1 MDNDAGNRDPAG
13 GRPVP
18 DVDGRGQRV
27 LTDPGMIRALTH
39 PARLEIVEHLGAT
52 GAAATATELAGIV
65 GLSPSATSYHLRAM
79 ARWGLVEEAEGTGD
93 GRERRWRV
101 VKRGLHWEPSGGSAP
116 DPDQF
121 SAGRALVELILARAD
136 ERVRQW
142 FARATDEPDR
152 WDEEVAITHAQLMVT
167 DAEMAR
173 INAALEDLLR
183 PYARRN
189 RPDPPA
195 GARAFWVAYRAVPTD

>member
-1 MDNDAGNRDPAG
+1 MDDDGTRDPED

-27 LTDPGMIRALTH
+27 LSDPGMIRALTH
-39 PARLEIVEHLGAT
+39 PARLTIAQHLGAT

-101 VKRGLHWEPSGGSAP
+101 VGRGLHWEMERGSPP

-121 SAGRALVELILARAD
+121 SAGRALVGLILARAD

-142 FARATDEPDR
+142 FARSTGDPDR
-152 WDEEVAITHAQLMVT
+152 WDEQVAIADAQLLVT
-167 DAEMAR
+167 DAEMAE
-173 INAALEDLLR
+173 ISAAFEDLLR
-183 PYARRN
+183 PYLRRS
-189 RPDPPA
+189 RQDPPA
-195 GARAFWVAYRAVPTD
+195 GARAFWVAYRAVPSD